1 MAIVSK
7 LLRLGLYGA
16 IFFVSLVSS
25 LYLTSKWIIQ
35 REPEVTVPNV
45 VGHDTVYALDL
56 LTALGLHIKV
66 SGFEWSDTVPKNFI
80 AFQDPLSGT
89 VLKRDRDVK
98 VVLSRG
104 SRMVRVPRLV
114 EMSLREA
121 ELVLAQNGLERGDV
135 CRVPSGRYRRD
146 GVIAQSPPS
155 LQEVE
160 RGRAVHLL
168 ISDGPEPIAVAMPDV
183 RLLPPAK
190 AVEVIQRLELGRP
203 AVQDIYRPGEPQD
216 VVLSQSPL
224 PGYAAS
230 WDKPIRL
237 SVNRMP
243 RPEEPGARFL
253 TITYVVPE
261 GFLRREI
268 SLYQQV
274 EGKSIVIARGLH
286 SPGERLQWLVWAR
299 SPDEVTVHLDG
310 IPQTR
315 SAIGLRGKGWRGS
328 SFPAEA
334 KGGQPP
340 SSPLPG
346 AEPGA
351 PLAP

>member
-1 MAIVSK
+1 
-7 LLRLGLYGA
+7 
-16 IFFVSLVSS
+16 
-25 LYLTSKWIIQ
+25 
-35 REPEVTVPNV
+35 
-45 VGHDTVYALDL
+45 
-56 LTALGLHIKV
+56 
-66 SGFEWSDTVPKNFI
+66 
-80 AFQDPLSGT
+80 
-89 VLKRDRDVK
+89 
-98 VVLSRG
+98 
-104 SRMVRVPRLV
+104 
-114 EMSLREA
+114 
-121 ELVLAQNGLERGDV
+121 
-135 CRVPSGRYRRD
+135 
-146 GVIAQSPPS
+146 
-155 LQEVE
+155 
-160 RGRAVHLL
+160 
-168 ISDGPEPIAVAMPDV
+168 
-183 RLLPPAK
+183 
-190 AVEVIQRLELGRP
+190 
-203 AVQDIYRPGEPQD
+203 
-216 VVLSQSPL
+216 
-224 PGYAAS
+224 
-230 WDKPIRL
+230 
-237 SVNRMP
+237 MP
-243 RPEEPGARFL
+243 RPEEPAARFL